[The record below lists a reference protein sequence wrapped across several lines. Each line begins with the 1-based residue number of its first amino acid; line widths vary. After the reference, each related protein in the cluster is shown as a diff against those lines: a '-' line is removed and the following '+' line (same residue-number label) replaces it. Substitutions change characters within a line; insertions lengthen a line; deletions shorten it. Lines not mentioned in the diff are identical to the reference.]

1 MCIIFGM
8 IERNVAC
15 CHACSAPLRH
25 RGERDWR
32 TCGPRRR
39 EESERAFGTIPH
51 HTTVPGTRGDLPL
64 SLPLYLFCSP
74 LLITF
79 PLLILVVLLRLVR
92 LRSRSIPFS
101 LPPFLFPPP
110 LRSRT
115 TVEVPPSPS
124 RPIPLFFFQ
133 TTTYISTKSFRRTP
147 ISARRGGT
155 VARGK
160 LQSSGIKGGSGGK
173 RARTQRGGRSPSG
186 PSGYWGKNH
195 GAII

>member
-25 RGERDWR
+25 RGEREIGAPADL
-32 TCGPRRR
+32 TV
-39 EESERAFGTIPH
+39 ERKA
-51 HTTVPGTRGDLPL
+51 RGERSVRFLIIRLFPERGATPSL
-64 SLPLYLFCSP
+64 SLPLYLLCSP

-101 LPPFLFPPP
+101 PPVVPFSPP
-110 LRSRT
+110 SEVAH

-124 RPIPLFFFQ
+124 RPIPLSFFFF
-133 TTTYISTKSFRRTP
+133 FRRRRRVFP
-147 ISARRGGT
+147 RNRSAVHQFRRDM
-155 VARGK
+155 VARS
-160 LQSSGIKGGSGGK
+160 LEENY
-173 RARTQRGGRSPSG
+173 RVRG
-186 PSGYWGKNH
+186 
-195 GAII
+195 